1 MSSESQ
7 SQLKEMKG
15 EWRERPHGFINV
27 NLPQIDYKFSVI
39 LVNILADSFAGNQQ
53 AYFEL
58 NVCGHQPLR

>member
-15 EWRERPHGFINV
+15 EWLERPHGFINV

-39 LVNILADSFAGNQQ
+39 LVNILADYFSGNQQ
-53 AYFEL
+53 AHFEL
-58 NVCGHQPLR
+58 NVCGPQPLR